1 VEFVISMSSNQATR
15 EMARESITTPPDVA
29 FLKDILRALIF
40 LAAASGTALFL
51 LL

>member
-1 VEFVISMSSNQATR
+1 MSSNQATR
-15 EMARESITTPPDVA
+15 EMARERITTPPDVA